1 MYVGIYIKTFAFSR
15 TSPVVKELSI
25 LSHKMAAA
33 SEVANGNDFG
43 IALVMT
49 GAMFDDVHASCQ
61 IWETKVCKPFNVHEW
76 TGKF

>member
-1 MYVGIYIKTFAFSR
+1 
-15 TSPVVKELSI
+15 
-25 LSHKMAAA
+25 MAAA

-49 GAMFDDVHASCQ
+49 GATFDDIHASCQ
-61 IWETKVCKPFNVHEW
+61 IRETKVCKPFDVHEW